1 MTAIPIDAPLSGHDA
16 LLCDLDGVIYAGPDA
31 IPGAVEA
38 IAAVQAAGI
47 AVGFVTNNAS
57 RPVEAVAEHL
67 RSLGIN
73 TDAEHVFG
81 SARAGARLA
90 AADALSRGIA
100 RPTAMV
106 VGADTLRHE
115 VAAAGFDLVAVGA
128 QAHPDYVIQGFDP
141 GLGWSDL
148 AAAAFAI
155 QRGARWVASNTDAT
169 IPRAEGVAPGNGSL
183 VDAVRRAV
191 DVEPLVAGKPE
202 PALMLLAA
210 EALGATRPMMV
221 GDRLDTDVAGGNAAG
236 FTSALVLTGVHTADD
251 AADAPDAQRP
261 DVIVAG
267 LGDLLLPSEHGTVA
281 AAKAARA

>member
-1 MTAIPIDAPLSGHDA
+1 MTLTVIPADAPLAGHDA
-16 LLCDLDGVIYAGPDA
+16 LLCDLDGVIYSGPAA

-38 IAAVQAAGI
+38 IAAAQSAGI

-67 RSLGIN
+67 RSLGID

-90 AADALSRGIA
+90 AADAAERGLGT
-100 RPTAMV
+100 PTAMV
-106 VGADTLRHE
+106 VGADTLREE
-115 VAAAGFDLVAVGA
+115 VLAAGFELVEVSSEAA
-128 QAHPDYVIQGFDP
+128 PDYVIQGFDP

-155 QRGARWVASNTDAT
+155 QRGARWVATNTDST
-169 IPRAEGVAPGNGSL
+169 IPRAEGIAPGNGSL
-183 VDAVRRAV
+183 VAAVRCAV

-202 PALMLLAA
+202 PALLWLAA
-210 EALGATRPMMV
+210 ESLGAKRPMMV

-236 FTSALVLTGVHTADD
+236 FTSALVLTGVHTAED
-251 AADAPDAQRP
+251 ASQAAEAQRP
-261 DVIVAG
+261 DVVVVSLAELLTAPALAQAG
-267 LGDLLLPSEHGTVA
+267 H
-281 AAKAARA
+281 RA